1 MILGGCVQR
10 NICYTSVYM
19 LKKMMMKAMMSR
31 QLKGMPKDMQDKVLD
46 AVDKNPDFFKK
57 MADEIKER
65 TDKGEDKMMASQAVA
80 MKYQQELM
88 QIMMGGGQQK

>member
-1 MILGGCVQR
+1 
-10 NICYTSVYM
+10 
-19 LKKMMMKAMMSR
+19 MKAMMSR
-31 QLKGMPKDMQDKVLD
+31 QLKGMPKDMQEKVLE

-88 QIMMGGGQQK
+88 QIMMGGQGK

>member
-1 MILGGCVQR
+1 
-10 NICYTSVYM
+10 
-19 LKKMMMKAMMSR
+19 MSR
-31 QLKGMPKDMQDKVLD
+31 QLKGMPKDMQEKVLE

-88 QIMMGGGQQK
+88 QIMMGGQGK

>member
-1 MILGGCVQR
+1 
-10 NICYTSVYM
+10 
-19 LKKMMMKAMMSR
+19 MMMKAMMSR
-31 QLKGMPKDMQDKVLD
+31 QLKGMPKDMQEKVLE

-88 QIMMGGGQQK
+88 QIMMGGQGK